1 MNKSKSSINIFITF
15 LQIAFGKGLVGKEI
29 FLKIKTNCPEWFDKT
44 VFQGNSGLSRIKR
57 EEVIKNAVYGLDFG
71 E

>member
-1 MNKSKSSINIFITF
+1 MLGTEKIF
-15 LQIAFGKGLVGKEI
+15 
-29 FLKIKTNCPEWFDKT
+29 KIKTNCPEWFDKT